1 MSHYTTEVRFI
12 CEQYA
17 GEFTSSDYS
26 TVESIIENSR
36 KKIFDFDFPI
46 YDESYRSVLETKI
59 LKRYYTREIGF
70 ETVALWKFWLNKRLN
85 EIMPYYNQLYKSTL
99 LEFNPFYDV
108 DYTTTNNANKKYDE
122 KNSKTNNSNGNSL
135 RTDNLKTSTSGTDNS
150 TRTDNLKTVSSG
162 TNKNT
167 RTDNLHTATE
177 NTEDAT
183 NNNTRYDLYSDT
195 PQGALTGVNEE
206 NYLTNARKTTDN
218 RTDHRSNSG
227 TTTNTGTQ
235 TIDSSNNEETDYTG
249 TQKNDSTN
257 SQETNYTGTQGNEVT
272 NASNENGTRNFTDT
286 SDYLEHVAGKRNGAS
301 FSAMLNEYRNTFI
314 NIDVMII
321 NELADLF
328 MNVW

>member
-26 TVESIIENSR
+26 TVESVIENSR

-99 LEFNPFYDV
+99 LEFNPLYDT
-108 DYTTTNNANKKYDE
+108 DYTTTSNANKKFDE
-122 KNSKTNNSNGNSL
+122 ANSRTSTATGNNL
-135 RTDNLKTSTSGTDNS
+135 RTDALKTATTGTE
-150 TRTDNLKTVSSG
+150 T
-162 TNKNT
+162 NT
-167 RTDNLHTATE
+167 RTDNLHTATQ
-177 NTEDAT
+177 NTEEST
-183 NNNTRYDLYSDT
+183 NGNTSRDLYSDT
-195 PQGALTGVNEE
+195 PQGALTGVEAE
-206 NYLTNARKTTDN
+206 NYLTNARKVTEDGNNHTT
-218 RTDHRSNSG
+218 NSG
-227 TTTNTGTQ
+227 TVTNTGTQ
-235 TIDSSNNEETDYTG
+235 AVDSE
-249 TQKNDSTN
+249 N
-257 SQETNYTGTQGNEVT
+257 SQETNYTGTQKNETT
-272 NASNENGTRNFTDT
+272 NNADENGKRNYTDT
-286 SDYLEHVAGKRNGAS
+286 SDYLEHVAGKRGGAS
-301 FSAMLNEYRNTFI
+301 YSAMLQEYRDTFI

-321 NELADLF
+321 NELSDLF

>member
-26 TVESIIENSR
+26 TVESVIENSR

-99 LEFNPFYDV
+99 LEFNPLYDT
-108 DYTTTNNANKKYDE
+108 DYTTTSNANKKFDE
-122 KNSKTNNSNGNSL
+122 ANSRTSTATGNNL
-135 RTDNLKTSTSGTDNS
+135 RTDALKTATTGTE
-150 TRTDNLKTVSSG
+150 T
-162 TNKNT
+162 NT

-177 NTEDAT
+177 NTEEST
-183 NNNTRYDLYSDT
+183 NGNTSRDLYSDT
-195 PQGALTGVNEE
+195 PQGALTGVEAE
-206 NYLTNARKTTDN
+206 NYLTNARKVTEDGNNHTT
-218 RTDHRSNSG
+218 NSG
-227 TTTNTGTQ
+227 TVTNTGTQ
-235 TIDSSNNEETDYTG
+235 AVVSE
-249 TQKNDSTN
+249 N
-257 SQETNYTGTQGNEVT
+257 SQETNYTGTQKNETT
-272 NASNENGTRNFTDT
+272 NNADENGKRNYTDT
-286 SDYLEHVAGKRNGAS
+286 SDYLEHVAGKRSGAS
-301 FSAMLNEYRNTFI
+301 YSAMLQEYRDTFI

-321 NELADLF
+321 NELSDLF

>member
-99 LEFNPFYDV
+99 LEFNPLYDA
-108 DYTTTNNANKKYDE
+108 DYTTTSNANKKFDE
-122 KNSKTNNSNGNSL
+122 ANSRTSTATGNNL
-135 RTDNLKTSTSGTDNS
+135 RTDALKTATTGTE
-150 TRTDNLKTVSSG
+150 T
-162 TNKNT
+162 NT

-177 NTEDAT
+177 NTEEST
-183 NNNTRYDLYSDT
+183 NGNTSRDLYSDT
-195 PQGALTGVNEE
+195 PQGALTGVEAE
-206 NYLTNARKTTDN
+206 NYLTNARKVTEDGNNHTT
-218 RTDHRSNSG
+218 NSG
-227 TTTNTGTQ
+227 TVTNTGTQ
-235 TIDSSNNEETDYTG
+235 AVDSE
-249 TQKNDSTN
+249 N
-257 SQETNYTGTQGNEVT
+257 SQETNYTGTQKNETT
-272 NASNENGTRNFTDT
+272 NNADENGKRNYTDT
-286 SDYLEHVAGKRNGAS
+286 SDYLEHVAGKRGGAS
-301 FSAMLNEYRNTFI
+301 YSAMLQEYRDTFI

-321 NELADLF
+321 NELSDLF